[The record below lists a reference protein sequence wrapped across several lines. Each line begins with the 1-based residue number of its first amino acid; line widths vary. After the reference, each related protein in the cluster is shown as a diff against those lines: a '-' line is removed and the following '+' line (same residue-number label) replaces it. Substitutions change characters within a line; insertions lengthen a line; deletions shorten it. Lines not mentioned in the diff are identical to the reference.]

1 MCNYCRHASGR
12 REGGGRQG
20 GERGVPRGA
29 GHRGSV
35 DRPVSTSLPLRPR
48 QPAAGD
54 RGLRTVDDAVQ
65 GAAGARR
72 PRARGGDLAG
82 RRPGRGLRRLRPLDE
97 QGRRRP
103 GQEGA
108 GDAGRGPRRQAGAAG
123 EDHGLPPGP
132 GGDAGHRATGRDRG
146 LRRDPQ
152 RRPAPQARRRRRLAD
167 GPRGHRGDLPT
178 PEGKWFGLTR
188 YSHLITDENRKWW
201 TLGAM
206 CFALFMIMLDNTVVH
221 VALPSIQKDLGA
233 SISGLEWTINGYTLS
248 FAVLLATGGRLGD
261 IFGRRL
267 MVMIGVVIFAVSSA
281 TGGFAPNEPPLGLS
295 RVVQG
300 VGAALMMP
308 GTLSIIT
315 DAFPAH
321 ERGKAM
327 GTWAG
332 VSALALA
339 VGPVLGG
346 FLTEHVSWRAI
357 FYVNIPVA
365 VGAII
370 ATLFAVRES
379 RDTSVGRE
387 VDYAGVAV
395 LTVGLTSLVLAL
407 VEGNSWGWGSAEI
420 VGLLALAALALPAF
434 VFVENRVKAPMVQF
448 DLLSDRNFLAAVC
461 VAMIISF
468 GMLGVFFF
476 LALYMQDILGY
487 TPLEAGIRFLP
498 STLMIVG
505 VAPVAGRL
513 SDRFGPRWLI
523 AIGLTIV
530 AASLFSFSRIAV
542 DSTYLDLLPG
552 FMLLGI
558 GIAMTMS
565 PMTSA
570 AMNAVPVQKAGIA
583 SGVLSMF
590 RMVGGSLGVAVTG
603 AIFQGLVT
611 SKLGSLLSGSGV
623 TAAQR
628 DAVSEQLGGGSV
640 TKVPGLTAAR
650 AKEVTTAGS
659 EAFVYALGHAMTVS
673 AFVALLGAAIGATA
687 IRAKAKGHTSL
698 EAATAEANPGGEALA
713 TEEARE
719 AAQLA

>member
-1 MCNYCRHASGR
+1 
-12 REGGGRQG
+12 
-20 GERGVPRGA
+20 
-29 GHRGSV
+29 
-35 DRPVSTSLPLRPR
+35 
-48 QPAAGD
+48 
-54 RGLRTVDDAVQ
+54 
-65 GAAGARR
+65 
-72 PRARGGDLAG
+72 
-82 RRPGRGLRRLRPLDE
+82 
-97 QGRRRP
+97 
-103 GQEGA
+103 
-108 GDAGRGPRRQAGAAG
+108 
-123 EDHGLPPGP
+123 
-132 GGDAGHRATGRDRG
+132 
-146 LRRDPQ
+146 
-152 RRPAPQARRRRRLAD
+152 
-167 GPRGHRGDLPT
+167 
-178 PEGKWFGLTR
+178 LTR
-188 YSHLITDENRKWW
+188 YRHLITDDNRKWW

-206 CFALFMIMLDNTVVH
+206 CFALFMIMLDNTVVN
-221 VALPSIQKDLGA
+221 VALPSIQQDLGA

-267 MVMIGVVIFAVSSA
+267 MFLTGVIIFALSSA
-281 TGGFAPNEPPLGLS
+281 TAGFAPNETALVLS

-357 FYVNIPVA
+357 FYINIPVA
-365 VGAII
+365 IGAVA

-379 RDTSVGRE
+379 RDTSVGRD

-395 LTVGLTSLVLAL
+395 LTVGLTALVLAL
-407 VEGNSWGWGSAEI
+407 VEGNAWGWGSTQI
-420 VGLLALAALALPAF
+420 VGLLALAAVALPAF

-448 DLLSDRNFLAAVC
+448 DLLSDRNFLASVC
-461 VAMIISF
+461 VALIITF
-468 GMLGVFFF
+468 AMMGVFFF

-487 TPLEAGIRFLP
+487 SPLEAGIRFLP

-523 AIGLTIV
+523 AGGLLIV
-530 AASLFSFSRIAV
+530 SASLFSFSRIQV
-542 DSTYLDLLPG
+542 DSGYLDLLPG

-558 GIAMTMS
+558 GVAMTMS

-590 RMVGGSLGVAVTG
+590 RMVGGSLGIAVTG
-603 AIFQGLVT
+603 AIFQGLV
-611 SKLGSLLSGSGV
+611 SSRLDSLLGGTGV

-628 DAVSEQLGGGSV
+628 QSISDQLGGGTV
-640 TKVPGLTAAR
+640 PKVPGLDAAQV
-650 AKEVTTAGS
+650 KEITVAGN
-659 EAFVYALGHAMTVS
+659 EAFVYAVSHAMTVS
-673 AFVALLGAAIGATA
+673 GFVALVGAVIGATA
-687 IRAKAKGHTSL
+687 IRAKAKGHTSV
-698 EAATAEANPGGEALA
+698 EAATAEANPGGEAIA
-713 TEEARE
+713 AEERQE
-719 AAQLA
+719 APQPA

>member
-1 MCNYCRHASGR
+1 
-12 REGGGRQG
+12 
-20 GERGVPRGA
+20 
-29 GHRGSV
+29 
-35 DRPVSTSLPLRPR
+35 
-48 QPAAGD
+48 
-54 RGLRTVDDAVQ
+54 
-65 GAAGARR
+65 
-72 PRARGGDLAG
+72 
-82 RRPGRGLRRLRPLDE
+82 
-97 QGRRRP
+97 
-103 GQEGA
+103 
-108 GDAGRGPRRQAGAAG
+108 
-123 EDHGLPPGP
+123 
-132 GGDAGHRATGRDRG
+132 
-146 LRRDPQ
+146 
-152 RRPAPQARRRRRLAD
+152 
-167 GPRGHRGDLPT
+167 
-178 PEGKWFGLTR
+178 LTR
-188 YSHLITDENRKWW
+188 YRHLITDDNRKWW

-206 CFALFMIMLDNTVVH
+206 CFALFMIMLDNTVVN
-221 VALPSIQKDLGA
+221 VALPSIQQDLGA

-267 MVMIGVVIFAVSSA
+267 MFLIGVVIFAFSSA
-281 TGGFAPNEPPLGLS
+281 TAGFAPNETSLVLS

-357 FYVNIPVA
+357 FYINIPVA
-365 VGAII
+365 IGAVV

-379 RDTSVGRE
+379 RDTSVGRD

-395 LTVGLTSLVLAL
+395 LTVGLTALVLAL
-407 VEGNSWGWGSAEI
+407 VEGNAWGWGSTQI
-420 VGLLALAALALPAF
+420 VGLLALAAVALPAF

-448 DLLSDRNFLAAVC
+448 DLLSDRNFLGSVC
-461 VAMIISF
+461 VALIITF
-468 GMLGVFFF
+468 AMMGVFFF

-487 TPLEAGIRFLP
+487 SPLEAGIRFLP

-523 AIGLTIV
+523 AGGLLIV
-530 AASLFSFSRIAV
+530 SASLFSFSRIAV
-542 DSTYLDLLPG
+542 DSGYLDLLPG

-558 GIAMTMS
+558 GVAMTMS

-570 AMNAVPVQKAGIA
+570 AMNAVPVQKAGVA

-590 RMVGGSLGVAVTG
+590 RMVGGSLGIAVTG
-603 AIFQGLVT
+603 AIFQGLVSSRLDT
-611 SKLGSLLSGSGV
+611 LLGGTGV
-623 TAAQR
+623 TEAQR
-628 DAVSEQLGGGSV
+628 QSISEQLGGGTV
-640 TKVPGLTAAR
+640 PKVPGLDAAQV
-650 AKEVTTAGS
+650 KEITVAGN
-659 EAFVYALGHAMTVS
+659 EAFVYAVSHAMTVS
-673 AFVALLGAAIGATA
+673 GCVALVGAVIGATA
-687 IRAKAKGHTSL
+687 IRAKAKGHPSV
-698 EAATAEANPGGEALA
+698 EAAAAEANPGGEAVA
-713 TEEARE
+713 AEERRE
-719 AAQLA
+719 APQPA